1 MTTKEF
7 AALAAR
13 RVIAVLPV
21 GAIEQHGPHLP
32 VWVDSCIN
40 EAILAR
46 ALEQLPAHVPVTVLP
61 LLAVGKSDEHLG
73 FPGTLSLSA
82 DTLIRVIT
90 EIGES
95 VARAGIRKLVL
106 WNSHG
111 GQPQIMDLVARDLR
125 IRRRMFVV
133 AANVYRLGQPAGLF
147 SDAELK
153 HGIHGGA
160 VETSIML
167 HLRPDL
173 VHGDEIRNFEPV
185 SVAMEREFE
194 HLTPEGAVG
203 FGWQSQDLHPD
214 GVCGDAT
221 QADAARGRQLVDHVA
236 QRLVA
241 LLHEVDRISLDLLRE
256 PATPGPDGV

>member
-1 MTTKEF
+1 MTTAEF
-7 AALAAR
+7 AALDAGRA
-13 RVIAVLPV
+13 IAVLPV
-21 GAIEQHGPHLP
+21 GSIEQHGPHLP

-46 ALEQLPAHVPVTVLP
+46 ALDRLPADVPVTVLP
-61 LLAVGKSDEHLG
+61 LQAVGKSDEHLA

-82 DTLIRVIT
+82 ETLIRVLT
-90 EIGES
+90 ELGES

-111 GQPQIMDLVARDLR
+111 GQPQVMDIVARDLR
-125 IRRRMFVV
+125 VRRRMFVV
-133 AANVYRLGQPAGLF
+133 AANAYRLGQPAGLF
-147 SDAELK
+147 SDAELR

-173 VHGDEIRNFEPV
+173 VHRDAIRNFEPV
-185 SVAMEREFE
+185 SVVMERDFE
-194 HLTPEGAVG
+194 ILSPEGAVG

-214 GVCGDAT
+214 GACGDAT
-221 QADAARGRQLVDHVA
+221 LADAGRGARLVEHLA
-236 QRLVA
+236 GRLVA
-241 LLHEVDRISLDLLRE
+241 LLCEVDRVSLDLLRDG
-256 PATPGPDGV
+256 PAGGPDRV